1 MESRQKRKR
10 AFAAVYFALSA
21 LCMAYSAYRVM
32 RFGMTGVKQTVVSIV
47 TVGVTLL
54 LGAYLYASTLPTP
67 EAKRRAMRNVLFAFF
82 AFYLVGLFGTLFFG
96 RAEQGVSYAERRA
109 YYAINWDTQTNF
121 VPFQTIKRYV
131 DALSRNVIPKTSVM
145 NLLGNAV
152 LMAPMAFFLPC
163 LFPSTRRFWKFLLLM
178 MAFLAA
184 MEALQLALCIGIC
197 DVDDLILNLLGAL
210 IVYIIVSLPFVT
222 RMLKRLHLW
231 TEAPG
236 AVAAADAGTDLGIR
250 LGALAAKSAVSVG
263 ISLLI
268 GFLLGRES
276 MCILAPV
283 VALISLSTG
292 TQDTL
297 RTSAARLFGVLLG
310 ACFGCA
316 AVVIGRNIPIYEEG
330 MFVVVLP
337 CMLLFVI
344 YLLNAVKLPEAV
356 IAACAVI
363 LLVGIQ
369 IGSAEGEGV
378 RYAAGRALDALTG
391 GIVGF
396 LVNVTLSPGAHQS
409 ADKREEIGM

>member
-67 EAKRRAMRNVLFAFF
+67 EGKRRAMRRVLFAFF

-109 YYAINWDTQTNF
+109 YYAANWDTQTNF
-121 VPFQTIKRYV
+121 VPFQTIRRYV

-178 MAFLAA
+178 VAFLAA
-184 MEALQLALCIGIC
+184 MEALQLLLCIGIC

-210 IVYIIVSLPFVT
+210 IVYIFVSLPFVT
-222 RMLKRLHLW
+222 RALRRLYLW
-231 TEAPG
+231 SEAPG
-236 AVAAADAGTDLGIR
+236 APAPDGGMDLGAR

-276 MCILAPV
+276 MCIIAPV
-283 VALISLSTG
+283 VALISLGTG
-292 TQDTL
+292 AQDTL
-297 RTSAARLFGVLLG
+297 RSSAARLFGVLLG

-316 AVVIGRNIPIYEEG
+316 AVLIGRNIPIYEEG
-330 MFVVVLP
+330 LFVVVLP
-337 CMLLFVI
+337 CLLLFAI
-344 YLLNAVKLPEAV
+344 YLLNALKLPETV
-356 IAACAVI
+356 IPASAVI
-363 LLVGIQ
+363 LLVGLQ
-369 IGSAEGEGV
+369 IGSAEGQGLLH
-378 RYAAGRALDALTG
+378 AAGRALDALTG
-391 GIVGF
+391 GIVAF
-396 LVNVTLSPGAHQS
+396 FVSVTLAPGAHQS
-409 ADKREEIGM
+409 ADEHEEIGM

>member
-21 LCMAYSAYRVM
+21 LCMAYSTYRVI

-54 LGAYLYASTLPTP
+54 LGAYLYASSLPTP
-67 EAKRRAMRNVLFAFF
+67 ERKRRAMRNVLFAFS

-96 RAEQGVSYAERRA
+96 RAEQGVSFAERRA
-109 YYAINWDTQTNF
+109 FYAINWDTQTNF

-178 MAFLAA
+178 VAFLAA
-184 MEALQLALCIGIC
+184 VEALQLALCIGIC

-210 IVYIIVSLPFVT
+210 IVYIFVSLPFVT
-222 RMLKRLHLW
+222 RALRRLYLW

-236 AVAAADAGTDLGIR
+236 AAAPDGGMDLGAR

-263 ISLLI
+263 ISLLA

-283 VALISLSTG
+283 VALISLGTG
-292 TQDTL
+292 SQDTL
-297 RTSAARLFGVLLG
+297 RASAARLFGVLLG

-316 AVVIGRNIPIYEEG
+316 AVLIGRNIPIYEEG
-330 MFVVVLP
+330 LFVVVLP
-337 CMLLFVI
+337 CLLLFAI
-344 YLLNAVKLPEAV
+344 YLLNALKLPEAV
-356 IAACAVI
+356 IPASAVI
-363 LLVGIQ
+363 LLVGLQ
-369 IGSAEGEGV
+369 IGSAEGGGLLH
-378 RYAAGRALDALTG
+378 AAGRALDALTG
-391 GIVGF
+391 GIVAF
-396 LVNVTLSPGAHQS
+396 FVNTTLAPGAHQS
-409 ADKREEIGM
+409 ADKHEEIGM